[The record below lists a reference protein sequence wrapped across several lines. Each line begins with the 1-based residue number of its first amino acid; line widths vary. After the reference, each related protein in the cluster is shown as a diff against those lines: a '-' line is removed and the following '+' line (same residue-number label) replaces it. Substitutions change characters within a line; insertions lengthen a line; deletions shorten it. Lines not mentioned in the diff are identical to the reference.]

1 MTQHEGEHGARHVRL
16 ADLPKAEIGD
26 HLWHPVRRALGA
38 TGFGVGAY
46 SAVRAG
52 DVLVGAHDEKG
63 LGSNRH
69 EELYV
74 VLAGRALFELDGREV
89 EVGPEEFLLV
99 DPEVR
104 RGARALADAT
114 SVLVIG
120 GAPGAVAPAPY
131 EHWYTALTADDPHDA
146 AEIAAGGLAQFP
158 DHGQLNYQLA
168 CFRAL
173 AGELDVAAR
182 HLRRAVASD
191 ERAWTWLE
199 DDSDL
204 DALRSVPGAV
214 PTRTRVGP
222 LHVEQAGAGPD
233 VVLVHAGV
241 ADGRMWDAQWVE
253 WAVAVVA
260 SRDSTCAASA
270 ARICRKG
277 RTPTRAT
284 FSPCSTR
291 SGSSARHSSARRSA
305 AGSRSTSPPRSPIAS
320 PASCSPVRAFRTTRG
335 RRRSR
340 RSAPRRTRQSR
351 RVTSTRAAEVN
362 VDFWVPSA
370 SEPVRAAIR
379 EQQRNAFA
387 LQVGRDDEEE
397 LLTDDLTARLRSG
410 RRPDARPRRRARLR
424 RLPRDRGPAGRRAPG
439 HSAGDDLRA
448 PATCPSLEQPEAF
461 DAVVLPFVD
470 SLA

>member
-131 EHWYTALTADDPHDA
+131 EHWYTALTTDDPHDA

-191 ERAWTWLE
+191 ERAWYV
-199 DDSDL
+199 
-204 DALRSVPGAV
+204 ARGRLRPGCAPLGARVPCRRGRGSARSTSSRRA
-214 PTRTRVGP
+214 PARTSCSCTR
-222 LHVEQAGAGPD
+222 
-233 VVLVHAGV
+233 
-241 ADGRMWDAQWVE
+241 
-253 WAVAVVA
+253 A
-260 SRDSTCAASA
+260 SRTGVC
-270 ARICRKG
+270 G
-277 RTPTRAT
+277 
-284 FSPCSTR
+284 TR
-291 SGSSARHSSARRSA
+291 SGST
-305 AGSRSTSPPRSPIAS
+305 GPPR
-320 PASCSPVRAFRTTRG
+320 
-335 RRRSR
+335 
-340 RSAPRRTRQSR
+340 R
-351 RVTSTRAAEVN
+351 RVTRLDLRGFGRSDLPEGTYSHAGDVLAVLDALGIERAALVGASFGGRVALDLAASQPDRVPGLVLADAGLPDHAWSAEIQAFGAAEDEAIEAGDLDAAAEVN
-362 VDFWVPSA
+362 VDFWLPSA

-387 LQVGRDDEEE
+387 LQVGRDDEEV
-397 LLTDDLTARLRSG
+397 LLTDDLTARLGTVDVPTLVLVGERDYADFHAIAD
-410 RRPDARPRRRARLR
+410 RLAAELPDTRRATIS
-424 RLPRDRGPAGRRAPG
+424 GAG
-439 HSAGDDLRA
+439 HL
-448 PATCPSLEQPEAF
+448 PSLEQPEAF
-461 DAVVLPFVD
+461 DAVVLPFLD

>member
-52 DVLVGAHDEKG
+52 DVLVGAHDETG

-131 EHWYTALTADDPHDA
+131 EHWYTALTTDDPHDA

-191 ERAWTWLE
+191 ERAWSWLE

-253 WAVAVVA
+253 WAARRRVTRLDLRGFGRSDLPEGTYSHAGDVLAVLDALGIERATLVGASFGGRVALDLAA
-260 SRDSTCAASA
+260 SRPD
-270 ARICRKG
+270 RVR
-277 RTPTRAT
+277 
-284 FSPCSTR
+284 
-291 SGSSARHSSARRSA
+291 
-305 AGSRSTSPPRSPIAS
+305 
-320 PASCSPVRAFRTTRG
+320 ASCSPMRAFRTTHG

-362 VDFWVPSA
+362 VDFWLPSA
-370 SEPVRAAIR
+370 SESVRAAIR

-387 LQVGRDDEEE
+387 LQVGRDDEEV
-397 LLTDDLTARLRSG
+397 LLTDDLTARLGAVDVPTLVLVGERDYADFHAIAD
-410 RRPDARPRRRARLR
+410 RLAAELPDARRATVS
-424 RLPRDRGPAGRRAPG
+424 GAG
-439 HSAGDDLRA
+439 HL
-448 PATCPSLEQPEAF
+448 PSLEQPEAF

>member
-1 MTQHEGEHGARHVRL
+1 MSQRGGEHGARHVRL
-16 ADLPKAEIGD
+16 ADLPTAEIGD
-26 HLWHPVRRALGA
+26 HRWHPVRRALGA

-46 SAVRAG
+46 SATRAG
-52 DVLVGAHDEKG
+52 DVLVGAHDETG

-104 RGARALADAT
+104 RGAHALADAT
-114 SVLVIG
+114 SVLVLG

-131 EHWYTALTADDPHDA
+131 EHWYTALTTDDPHDA

-191 ERAWTWLE
+191 ERAWEWLE

-204 DALRSVPGAV
+204 DALRSITGAV

-241 ADGRMWDAQWVE
+241 ADGRMWDSQWVD
-253 WAVAVVA
+253 W
-260 SRDSTCAASA
+260 A
-270 ARICRKG
+270 AR
-277 RTPTRAT
+277 
-284 FSPCSTR
+284 
-291 SGSSARHSSARRSA
+291 
-305 AGSRSTSPPRSPIAS
+305 
-320 PASCSPVRAFRTTRG
+320 
-335 RRRSR
+335 
-340 RSAPRRTRQSR
+340 R
-351 RVTSTRAAEVN
+351 RVTRLDLRGFGRSDLPEGTYSHAGDVLAVLDALGIERAALVGASLGGRVALDFAASQPDRVPGLVLADAGLPDHAWSAEIQAFGAAEDEAIEADDLDAAAEVN
-362 VDFWVPSA
+362 VDFWLPSA

-379 EQQRNAFA
+379 EQQRNAFT
-387 LQVGRDDEEE
+387 LQVGRDDEEV
-397 LLTDDLTARLRSG
+397 LLTDDLTARLQAVDVPTLVLVGDRDYADFHAIAD
-410 RRPDARPRRRARLR
+410 RLAAELPDTRRAAVS
-424 RLPRDRGPAGRRAPG
+424 GAG
-439 HSAGDDLRA
+439 HL
-448 PATCPSLEQPEAF
+448 PSLEQPDAF
-461 DAVVLPFVD
+461 DAAVLPFLD
-470 SLA
+470 SLG

>member
-131 EHWYTALTADDPHDA
+131 EHWYTALTTDDPHDA

-204 DALRSVPGAV
+204 DALRSVPGCRADADAGRPAPRRAGGRRPGRRARARGRRGRAHVGRAV
-214 PTRTRVGP
+214 
-222 LHVEQAGAGPD
+222 
-233 VVLVHAGV
+233 
-241 ADGRMWDAQWVE
+241 GRLGR
-253 WAVAVVA
+253 AVVA
-260 SRDSTCAASA
+260 
-270 ARICRKG
+270 
-277 RTPTRAT
+277 
-284 FSPCSTR
+284 
-291 SGSSARHSSARRSA
+291 
-305 AGSRSTSPPRSPIAS
+305 
-320 PASCSPVRAFRTTRG
+320 
-335 RRRSR
+335 
-340 RSAPRRTRQSR
+340 
-351 RVTSTRAAEVN
+351 
-362 VDFWVPSA
+362 
-370 SEPVRAAIR
+370 
-379 EQQRNAFA
+379 
-387 LQVGRDDEEE
+387 
-397 LLTDDLTARLRSG
+397 
-410 RRPDARPRRRARLR
+410 
-424 RLPRDRGPAGRRAPG
+424 
-439 HSAGDDLRA
+439 
-448 PATCPSLEQPEAF
+448 
-461 DAVVLPFVD
+461 
-470 SLA
+470 

>member
-38 TGFGVGAY
+38 SGFGVGAY

-52 DVLVGAHDEKG
+52 DVLVGAHDETG

-131 EHWYTALTADDPHDA
+131 EHWYAALTTADPHDA

-158 DHGQLNYQLA
+158 DHGQLNYQVA

-173 AGELDVAAR
+173 AGELDVAAG

-191 ERAWTWLE
+191 ERAWEWLQ

-214 PTRTRVGP
+214 PMRSRVGP

-241 ADGRMWDAQWVE
+241 ADGRMWDLQWVE
-253 WAVAVVA
+253 WSARNRVTRLDLRGFGRSDPPEGAY
-260 SRDSTCAASA
+260 SHAADVLSVLDA
-270 ARICRKG
+270 LEIE
-277 RTPTRAT
+277 RAT
-284 FSPCSTR
+284 LVGASFGGR
-291 SGSSARHSSARRSA
+291 VALDLA
-305 AGSRSTSPPRSPIAS
+305 ATEPGRVVGLVLACAGLPDHDWSDELQAFGAAEDEAIEAGDLD
-320 PASCSPVRAFRTTRG
+320 RAT
-335 RRRSR
+335 
-340 RSAPRRTRQSR
+340 
-351 RVTSTRAAEVN
+351 EVN
-362 VDFWVPSA
+362 VDFWVPAA
-370 SEPVRAAIR
+370 SESVRAAIR

-387 LQVGRDDEEE
+387 LQVGRDDEEM
-397 LLTDDLTARLRSG
+397 LLTEDLTARIGTVDVTTLVLVGESDHSDFHAIADRLAAAL
-410 RRPDARPRRRARLR
+410 PDARRETVS
-424 RLPRDRGPAGRRAPG
+424 GAG
-439 HSAGDDLRA
+439 HL
-448 PATCPSLEQPEAF
+448 PSLERPDAF
-461 DAVVLPFVD
+461 DAVVRPFLD

>member
-52 DVLVGAHDEKG
+52 DVLVGVHDETG

-131 EHWYTALTADDPHDA
+131 EHWYTALTTDDPHDA

-191 ERAWTWLE
+191 ERAWSWLE

-204 DALRSVPGAV
+204 DALRSIPGAV

-241 ADGRMWDAQWVE
+241 ADGRMWDSQWVD
-253 WAVAVVA
+253 W
-260 SRDSTCAASA
+260 A
-270 ARICRKG
+270 AR
-277 RTPTRAT
+277 
-284 FSPCSTR
+284 
-291 SGSSARHSSARRSA
+291 
-305 AGSRSTSPPRSPIAS
+305 
-320 PASCSPVRAFRTTRG
+320 
-335 RRRSR
+335 
-340 RSAPRRTRQSR
+340 R
-351 RVTSTRAAEVN
+351 RVTRLDLRGFGRSDLPEGTYSHAGDVLAVLDALGIERAALVGASFGGRVALDLAASQPDRVSGLVLADAGLPDHAWSAEIQAFGAAEDEAIEAGDLDRAAEVN
-362 VDFWVPSA
+362 VDFWLPTA
-370 SEPVRAAIR
+370 SEAVRAAIR

-387 LQVGRDDEEE
+387 LQVGRDDEEV
-397 LLTDDLTARLRSG
+397 LLTDDLTARLGAVDVPTLVLVGERDYADFHAIAD
-410 RRPDARPRRRARLR
+410 RLAAELPDARRATIS
-424 RLPRDRGPAGRRAPG
+424 GAG
-439 HSAGDDLRA
+439 HL
-448 PATCPSLEQPEAF
+448 PSLEQPDAF
-461 DAVVLPFVD
+461 DAAVLPFLD

>member
-131 EHWYTALTADDPHDA
+131 EHWYTALTTEDPHDA

-191 ERAWTWLE
+191 ERAWSWLE

-233 VVLVHAGV
+233 VVLRARGRRGRAHVGRAVGRLGRAPSRHATRPARLRPLGS
-241 ADGRMWDAQWVE
+241 AGRDVL
-253 WAVAVVA
+253 
-260 SRDSTCAASA
+260 
-270 ARICRKG
+270 ARG
-277 RTPTRAT
+277 RSC
-284 FSPCSTR
+284 SPCSTR
-291 SGSSARHSSARRSA
+291 SGSSARRSSARRSA
-305 AGSRSTSPPRSPIAS
+305 AGLYSTSPPRGPTAS
-320 PASCSPVRAFRTTRG
+320 RASCSPVRAFRTTRG

-340 RSAPRRTRQSR
+340 RSAPRRTRPSR
-351 RVTSTRAAEVN
+351 RVTST
-362 VDFWVPSA
+362 
-370 SEPVRAAIR
+370 
-379 EQQRNAFA
+379 
-387 LQVGRDDEEE
+387 
-397 LLTDDLTARLRSG
+397 
-410 RRPDARPRRRARLR
+410 ARPRSTSTSGCRRRPSRCARR
-424 RLPRDRGPAGRRAPG
+424 STSNSAMRSRSR
-439 HSAGDDLRA
+439 SAGTTRRSCS
-448 PATCPSLEQPEAF
+448 PTT
-461 DAVVLPFVD
+461 
-470 SLA
+470 

>member
-16 ADLPKAEIGD
+16 ADLPQAEIGD

-46 SAVRAG
+46 SAAKAG
-52 DVLVGAHDEKG
+52 DVLVGAHDETG

-131 EHWYTALTADDPHDA
+131 EHWYTALTTDDPHDA

-191 ERAWTWLE
+191 ERAWEWLE

-204 DALRSVPGAV
+204 DALRSITGAV

-241 ADGRMWDAQWVE
+241 ADGRMWDSQWVD
-253 WAVAVVA
+253 W
-260 SRDSTCAASA
+260 A
-270 ARICRKG
+270 AR
-277 RTPTRAT
+277 
-284 FSPCSTR
+284 
-291 SGSSARHSSARRSA
+291 
-305 AGSRSTSPPRSPIAS
+305 
-320 PASCSPVRAFRTTRG
+320 
-335 RRRSR
+335 
-340 RSAPRRTRQSR
+340 R
-351 RVTSTRAAEVN
+351 RVTRLDLRGFGRSDLPEGAFSHAGDVLAVLDALGIERAALVGASFGGRVALDFAASQPDRVPGLVLADAGLPDHAWSAEIQAFGAAEDEAIEAGDLDAAAEVN
-362 VDFWVPSA
+362 VDFWLPSA

-379 EQQRNAFA
+379 EQQRNAYT
-387 LQVGRDDEEE
+387 LQVGRDDEEV
-397 LLTDDLTARLRSG
+397 LLTDDLTARLQAVDVPTLVLVGDRDYADFHAIAD
-410 RRPDARPRRRARLR
+410 RLAAELPDTRRATIS
-424 RLPRDRGPAGRRAPG
+424 GAG
-439 HSAGDDLRA
+439 HL
-448 PATCPSLEQPEAF
+448 PSLEQPDAF
-461 DAVVLPFVD
+461 DAAVLPFLD

>member
-16 ADLPKAEIGD
+16 TDLPKAEIGD

-99 DPEVR
+99 DPDVR

-131 EHWYTALTADDPHDA
+131 EHWYMALTTDDPHDA
-146 AEIAAGGLAQFP
+146 AEIAGGGLAQFP

-191 ERAWTWLE
+191 ERAWSWLE

-241 ADGRMWDAQWVE
+241 ADGRMWDAQWVD
-253 WAVAVVA
+253 W
-260 SRDSTCAASA
+260 A
-270 ARICRKG
+270 AR
-277 RTPTRAT
+277 
-284 FSPCSTR
+284 
-291 SGSSARHSSARRSA
+291 
-305 AGSRSTSPPRSPIAS
+305 
-320 PASCSPVRAFRTTRG
+320 
-335 RRRSR
+335 
-340 RSAPRRTRQSR
+340 R
-351 RVTSTRAAEVN
+351 RVTRLDLRGFGRSDLPEGSYSHAGDVLSVLDALGIERATLVGASFGGRVGLDLAASRPDRVTSIVLAGAGLPDHAWSAEIRAFGAAEDEAIEAGDLDRAAEVN

-370 SEPVRAAIR
+370 SEPVRAAIH

-397 LLTDDLTARLRSG
+397 LLTDDLTARLSTVGIPTLVLVGERDYADFQAIAD
-410 RRPDARPRRRARLR
+410 RLAAELPDARRETVS
-424 RLPRDRGPAGRRAPG
+424 DAG
-439 HSAGDDLRA
+439 HL
-448 PATCPSLEQPEAF
+448 PSLEQPAAF

-470 SLA
+470 ARA

>member
-16 ADLPKAEIGD
+16 ADLPTAEIGD
-26 HLWHPVRRALGA
+26 HRWHSVRRALGA

-46 SAVRAG
+46 SAARAG
-52 DVLVGAHDEKG
+52 DVLVGAHDETG

-104 RGARALADAT
+104 RGARALVDST

-131 EHWYTALTADDPHDA
+131 EHWYTALTTDDPHDA

-158 DHGQLNYQLA
+158 DHGQLNYQVA

-191 ERAWTWLE
+191 ERAWYWLE

-204 DALRSVPGAV
+204 EALRSVPGAV
-214 PTRTRVGP
+214 PMRSRVGP

-241 ADGRMWDAQWVE
+241 ADGRMWDRQWVD
-253 WAVAVVA
+253 WAA
-260 SRDSTCAASA
+260 
-270 ARICRKG
+270 
-277 RTPTRAT
+277 
-284 FSPCSTR
+284 
-291 SGSSARHSSARRSA
+291 
-305 AGSRSTSPPRSPIAS
+305 
-320 PASCSPVRAFRTTRG
+320 
-335 RRRSR
+335 
-340 RSAPRRTRQSR
+340 SR
-351 RVTSTRAAEVN
+351 RVTRLDLRGFGRSELPEGTYSHAGDVLAVLDALGIERAALVGASLGGRVALDLAASRPDRVPGLVLADAGLPDHAWSAEIQAFGAAEDEAIEAGDLDAATEVN
-362 VDFWVPSA
+362 VDFWLPSA
-370 SEPVRAAIR
+370 PEPVRAGIR
-379 EQQRNAFA
+379 EQQRKAFT
-387 LQVGRDDEEE
+387 LQVGRDDEEV
-397 LLTDDLTARLRSG
+397 LLTDDLTAGLQAVDVPTLVLVGDRDYADFHAIADRLAAEL
-410 RRPDARPRRRARLR
+410 PNTRRATVS
-424 RLPRDRGPAGRRAPG
+424 GAG
-439 HSAGDDLRA
+439 HL
-448 PATCPSLEQPEAF
+448 PSLEQPDAF
-461 DAVVLPFVD
+461 DAAVLPFLD

>member
-16 ADLPKAEIGD
+16 ADLPTAEIGD

-46 SAVRAG
+46 SAARAG
-52 DVLVGAHDEKG
+52 DVLVGAHDETG

-74 VLAGRALFELDGREV
+74 VLAGKALFELDGREV
-89 EVGPEEFLLV
+89 ELGPEEFLLV
-99 DPEVR
+99 DPDVR
-104 RGARALADAT
+104 RGARALDDAT

-131 EHWYTALTADDPHDA
+131 EHWYAALTTNDPHDA
-146 AEIAAGGLAQFP
+146 AEIAAGGLTQFP

-191 ERAWTWLE
+191 ERAWSWLE

-204 DALRSVPGAV
+204 DALRSVPGAL

-241 ADGRMWDAQWVE
+241 ADGRMWDSQWVE
-253 WAVAVVA
+253 WAARHHVTRLDLRGFGRSDLPEGTYSHAGDALAVLDALGIERAALVGASFGGRVALDLAATAPERVA
-260 SRDSTCAASA
+260 ALVLACAGLPDHDWSEELEAFGA
-270 ARICRKG
+270 AEDEAIEAG
-277 RTPTRAT
+277 DLDRAT
-284 FSPCSTR
+284 
-291 SGSSARHSSARRSA
+291 
-305 AGSRSTSPPRSPIAS
+305 
-320 PASCSPVRAFRTTRG
+320 
-335 RRRSR
+335 
-340 RSAPRRTRQSR
+340 
-351 RVTSTRAAEVN
+351 EVN
-362 VDFWVPSA
+362 VDFWVPAA
-370 SEPVRAAIR
+370 SESVRAAIR

-387 LQVGRDDEEE
+387 LQVGRDDEEV
-397 LLTDDLTARLRSG
+397 LLTDDLTARLGTVDIPTLVLVGASDHSDFHAIADRLAAEL
-410 RRPDARPRRRARLR
+410 PDARRATVS
-424 RLPRDRGPAGRRAPG
+424 GAG
-439 HSAGDDLRA
+439 HL
-448 PATCPSLEQPEAF
+448 PSLEQPDAF
-461 DAVVLPFVD
+461 DAVVLPFLD